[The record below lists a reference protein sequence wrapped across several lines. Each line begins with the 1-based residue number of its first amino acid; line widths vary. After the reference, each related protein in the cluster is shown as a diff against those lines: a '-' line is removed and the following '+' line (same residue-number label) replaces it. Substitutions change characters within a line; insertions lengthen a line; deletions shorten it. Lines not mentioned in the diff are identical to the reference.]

1 MGVLYR
7 VVRWERYRQNE
18 SVSKQAAKAIHN
30 GTEVKETNLFEFCC
44 CCGLSPERKEIVSR
58 RSGGGFKTASYGN
71 SMLLVT
77 LKHIGLML

>member
-7 VVRWERYRQNE
+7 GVRWERSRQNE

-58 RSGGGFKTASYGN
+58 RSGDVISHPQAYRFNVVSTN
-71 SMLLVT
+71 RR
-77 LKHIGLML
+77 LKL